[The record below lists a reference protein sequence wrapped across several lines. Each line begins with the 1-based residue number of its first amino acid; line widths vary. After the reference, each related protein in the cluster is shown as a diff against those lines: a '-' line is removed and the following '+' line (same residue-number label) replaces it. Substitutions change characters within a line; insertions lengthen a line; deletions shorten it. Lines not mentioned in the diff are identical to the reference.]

1 MKKAQERSA
10 VRALLLLAGLM
21 ILGYLVLFKLPHK
34 QSSSFPGKSFILLSF
49 DDFDNLMG
57 LRDPVPPA
65 HQQALFDQYRGR
77 YVRWHGEVWEVGRDV
92 TGDILLKVR
101 HNIDTEDF
109 DVLVRLNPSTEE
121 EWGRLSRG
129 KAVSYIGR
137 LVSFSPA
144 TGYYLDKGEIE

>member
-1 MKKAQERSA
+1 M
-10 VRALLLLAGLM
+10 LAGLM
-21 ILGYLVLFKLPHK
+21 ILGYFVFFRLPHQ

-65 HQQALFDQYRGR
+65 HQQALFNQYRGR

-101 HNIDTEDF
+101 HKIDTEDF
-109 DVLVRLNPSTEE
+109 DVLVRLDPSMEE
-121 EWGRLSRG
+121 KIGRLSRG
-129 KAVSYIGR
+129 KAVSYVGR

-144 TGYYLDKGEIE
+144 EGYYLDQGEIE